1 MKKKLIIFGATDY
14 ACRIYYLFRD
24 YCDYD
29 IIGFCVDKEYKKD
42 DILENLPVYD
52 TDYVINNFN
61 PDDYLLY
68 IAIGYSKLNRIKE
81 EKYNFFKNLGYSFAN
96 FIHPTAVI
104 EKNVTL
110 GDNLFI
116 GAFTYINYNAVI
128 HNNVYIGNSSLIGHH
143 CVIEN
148 NCYIASSKIAG
159 YVHIKQ
165 NCFLGMNSA
174 IRDKAIIGEYSI
186 IGIGCS
192 ANYSLE
198 PYTFI
203 SLNKSNI
210 NIMSIYNLIDF
221 IKI

>member
-1 MKKKLIIFGATDY
+1 MKKLIIFGNTDY

-29 IIGFCVDKEYKKD
+29 IIGFCIDKEYKKD

-61 PDDYLLY
+61 PDDYLLH

-104 EKNVTL
+104 EKNVIL

-116 GAFTYINYNAVI
+116 GAFAYINYNAVI
-128 HNNVYIGNSSLIGHH
+128 HNNVYIGNFSLIEHH
-143 CVIEN
+143 CVIES
-148 NCYIASSKIAG
+148 NCYISSSKIAG
-159 YVHIKQ
+159 YTVIKQ

-174 IRDKAIIGEYSI
+174 IRDKISIGEYSI
-186 IGIGCS
+186 IGMGCS
-192 ANYSLE
+192 INFSVDSYMMVSL
-198 PYTFI
+198 YKTNFKI
-203 SLNKSNI
+203 KSIHKIIDCI
-210 NIMSIYNLIDF
+210 NI
-221 IKI
+221 